1 MEELNR
7 IRTLSLNGIKKWS
20 KSHVS
25 RVASNLLRL
34 RYGEYAVPSSLW
46 DSIPEGRVDS
56 NHTIAS
62 AIDAGHPYCVARIGN
77 DEFETL
83 QRRRR
88 ATHTGV
94 PRGLLEAVAT
104 GDPFFS
110 LIRSRVRVEK
120 NGLKPLSVP
129 TLKKFYALM
138 TDSFTEVNLLGSW
151 LKGENYYSNFF
162 SDAQFCRRSE
172 LEPYRSKTPWT
183 QALEG
188 KKVLLVH
195 PFVETIR
202 QQYVEQ
208 RAKIFPGTNILPKF
222 ELLNFCPPRAH
233 FGEVKGADHWFHLLE
248 EMIQSTSSLEFDVA
262 IIGAGPFGLPLAA
275 ALKRR
280 NRVAIHLGGATQLLF
295 GISGKRWDTDDTI
308 RCLSNSSWVRPSQD
322 ETPARRQQR
331 RSPYW

>member
-1 MEELNR
+1 MVN
-7 IRTLSLNGIKKWS
+7 IKRKLRDAIGGS
-20 KSHVS
+20 
-25 RVASNLLRL
+25 ASGLLRL
-34 RYGEYAVPSSLW
+34 RYGEGAVPLSLW
-46 DSIPEGRVDS
+46 DSNPERQIEA
-56 NHTIAS
+56 NRTIAS
-62 AIDAGHPYCVARIGN
+62 AIDSGSAYCVARIGN
-77 DEFETL
+77 DELETL
-83 QRRRR
+83 QRWRR

-94 PRGLLEAVAT
+94 PRGLLEALAT

-129 TLKKFYALM
+129 TLKRFYALM
-138 TDSFTEVNLLGSW
+138 TDSFTEINLLGSW

-172 LEPYRSKTPWT
+172 IEPYRSKTPWT

-202 QQYVEQ
+202 KQYLEQ
-208 RAKIFPGTNILPKF
+208 RPKIFPGTNILPKF

-280 NRVAIHLGGATQLLF
+280 NRIAIHLGGATQLLF

-308 RCLSNSSWVRPSQD
+308 RSVSNPSWVRPSQD
-322 ETPARRQQR
+322 ETPARHQQR